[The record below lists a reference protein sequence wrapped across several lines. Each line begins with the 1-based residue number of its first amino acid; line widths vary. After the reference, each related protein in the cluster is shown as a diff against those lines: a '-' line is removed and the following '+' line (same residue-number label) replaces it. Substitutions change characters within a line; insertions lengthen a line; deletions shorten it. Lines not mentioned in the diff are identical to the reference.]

1 MGLELGMTLKFYTSV
16 TKGLKLKVRKFFGLL
31 STFLEVTA
39 EKLVRMGEGGGGFL
53 QTPPPSPSP
62 PPPAILNTANTKIKQ
77 NPGAAQIRN
86 IMQSSSSFIR
96 ISGPI
101 PEYIKKPA
109 LINDQENI
117 GKNPGKTR
125 RWEKRLVCSKY
136 SWRV

>member
-1 MGLELGMTLKFYTSV
+1 MTLKFYTSV

-39 EKLVRMGEGGGGFL
+39 EKLVRMGEGGGGGGAFCKHPL
-53 QTPPPSPSP
+53 PPPPS
-62 PPPAILNTANTKIKQ
+62 PPAILNTANTKIKQ

-96 ISGPI
+96 ISGPV